1 MFVTTLTLFAL
12 FALSSGG
19 LLSRYDPRI
28 VNGENAKEGEIPYQ
42 VSLQNK
48 DSSFHFCGGSVL
60 NENYVI
66 TAAHCTVGKT
76 PGSIKVVA
84 GTINLT
90 KLGSEHPVTNI
101 IIHENYNAADSW
113 RNDISLLKVSKK
125 FVKSNVISF
134 VPLPSPSDVIKT
146 NDVAVVSGWG
156 RLRQGGPTTVNLQ
169 RVNILIADQEYC
181 KYIYNKMHY
190 NVYDT
195 QVCAYDPKVEKGSC
209 NGDSGG
215 PLTVNGKLVGLV
227 SWAMGCA
234 LTDYPTVYTRVSS
247 HLNWIKDHAV

>member
-19 LLSRYDPRI
+19 FLPRYDPRI

-66 TAAHCTVGKT
+66 TAAHCTKGRT
-76 PGSIKVVA
+76 PDSIKVVA

-90 KLGSEHPVTNI
+90 KLGSEHPVANI

-125 FVKSNVISF
+125 FVKSKVISF

-181 KYIYNKMHY
+181 KHIYNKAHY

-247 HLNWIKDHAV
+247 HLNWIKAHAV

>member
-1 MFVTTLTLFAL
+1 K
-12 FALSSGG
+12 SPS
-19 LLSRYDPRI
+19 
-28 VNGENAKEGEIPYQ
+28 
-42 VSLQNK
+42 
-48 DSSFHFCGGSVL
+48 
-60 NENYVI
+60 
-66 TAAHCTVGKT
+66 
-76 PGSIKVVA
+76 SIKVVA
-84 GTINLT
+84 GTINLS
-90 KLGSEHPVTNI
+90 KPGSEHPVEKI

-113 RNDISLLKVSKK
+113 RNDISLLKVSKP

-134 VPLPSPSDVIKT
+134 VTLPSPSDAIKA

-156 RLRQGGPTTVNLQ
+156 RLRQGGPTTVHLQ

-181 KYIYNKMHY
+181 KYIYGKQSY

-215 PLTVNGKLVGLV
+215 PLTVKGKLVGLV

-247 HLNWIKDHAV
+247 HLNWIKEHAV

>member
-12 FALSSGG
+12 FALSSGE
-19 LLSRYDPRI
+19 LLLRYDPRI
-28 VNGENAKEGEIPYQ
+28 VNGVNAKEGEIPYQ

-66 TAAHCTVGKT
+66 TAAHCTTGKT
-76 PGSIKVVA
+76 PDDIKVVA
-84 GTINLT
+84 GTTNLT
-90 KLGSEHPVTNI
+90 KLGSEHPVVKI
-101 IIHENYNAADSW
+101 VIHENYNASDSW
-113 RNDISLLKVSKK
+113 KNDISLLKVSKP
-125 FVKSNVISF
+125 FIKSKVISY
-134 VPLPSPSDVIKT
+134 VPLPSPSDVIKP
-146 NDVAVVSGWG
+146 NDVAIVSGWG
-156 RLRQGGPTTVNLQ
+156 RLWQGGPTTVNLQ
-169 RVNILIADQEYC
+169 RVNILIANQEYC
-181 KYIYNKMHY
+181 KYMYNKIRY
-190 NVYDT
+190 NIYDT

-247 HLNWIKDHAV
+247 YLNWIKANAV